1 MPSQDGNTK
10 IVESFITSNKPKS
23 LNNKNIYYN
32 EYSDEVLIRYY
43 QTLIAVRK
51 GKSVRILEGINK
63 YSASTNILVRLIE
76 RIAEEHGC
84 TVSYVKQFAKG
95 GGLKNK
101 AKYIPNRLIN
111 EIEVERNGRTTTI
124 DGADLLD
131 GAYVKKNVKF
141 AKGGGVDLDK
151 DKFSLAS
158 TNDDLVEM
166 VIGENWTAKQFK
178 EHFLNKGYELKSD
191 TSIVGFYFSK
201 PNGQTFQLVPSFHK
215 RGEILK
221 YAKGSTIK
229 GVVEKLVG
237 SYGTKEKAEKMKKV
251 FENAVSTQKGESF
264 YIKKTQ
270 SPNSELK
277 YDLFKIKGYA
287 KGSTVKGHS
296 DTFKEVIDF
305 GSETY
310 FIRNWGHVGTD
321 KFDKIDLVAVATI
334 KDLENYV
341 SENELPEEGNF
352 ELDITLV
359 PTEKYLSKK
368 HTKIANDDNNSM
380 SDNAILNIVN
390 YMGGLYYQPQDKV
403 HFKTFE
409 DAKKYMLSK
418 ELNDKISAQGMM
430 SGFVLDMAYNRAG
443 QTNWDY
449 LAYMTGESQKFGI
462 MGIYG
467 NGGGVAI
474 SSESGLAVG
483 TNADLLMNQQNLQ
496 YGSGGAIKSADEGTG
511 SSSLRER
518 AQAKIDKGVTVIDFS
533 YTDYGGNFFDKVAIA
548 YFKKHYPK
556 NILVENSGYNGQNAF
571 VFGKVADEYLEAI
584 KNYLLGFEDMETFY
598 FEMQV
603 EIELKA
609 FKWFVKELKSDGYK
623 VSPQTLDWLMENKS
637 GYYHLEPNMLD
648 FNDEDLKDEL
658 IEEGL
663 VSKKF
668 GNGGGVAVSSQS
680 GYVMGTNADEWQ
692 NQYALGG
699 GIDDKYKL
707 TLKSWDADIYE
718 DSYEEGEGE
727 HVNSFGEKVNKSFS
741 SGEELLEYIN
751 DNILYHNAKKEHY
764 NIMDDG
770 RIVTS
775 VLVDVD
781 NSSASK
787 SEIEEWKKG
796 NGKLYS
802 ANYNFYVTLTHE
814 KTPSDEELSKMLGIS
829 IYRKGGSVKKYSR
842 VSEMDSV
849 EDTKSHFGYDN
860 ESWNELSKEEKIKM
874 RKLAKEHLLLG
885 AKSNESS
892 PYWDYSIGGL

>member
-76 RIAEEHGC
+76 RIAKEHGC
-84 TVSYVKQFAKG
+84 TVTYVKQFAKG

-141 AKGGGVDLDK
+141 AKG
-151 DKFSLAS
+151 S
-158 TNDDLVEM
+158 TIGKNRYKVAFYLTQSDDTLQSAIISAEDEKEAKYKVADLVKDLY
-166 VIGENWTAKQFK
+166 GDY
-178 EHFLNKGYELKSD
+178 LDYEV
-191 TSIVGFYFSK
+191 TEIVK
-201 PNGQTFQLVPSFHK
+201 
-215 RGEILK
+215 
-221 YAKGSTIK
+221 
-229 GVVEKLVG
+229 
-237 SYGTKEKAEKMKKV
+237 
-251 FENAVSTQKGESF
+251 
-264 YIKKTQ
+264 
-270 SPNSELK
+270 
-277 YDLFKIKGYA
+277 YA

-334 KDLENYV
+334 KDLEDYV

-449 LAYMTGESQKFGI
+449 LAYMTGESQKFG
-462 MGIYG
+462 
-467 NGGGVAI
+467 NGGGVAV
-474 SSESGLAVG
+474 SSENGLAVG

-511 SSSLRER
+511 SSDLRER
-518 AQAKIDKGVTVIDFS
+518 AQAKIDKGLTVIDFA

-548 YFKKHYPK
+548 YFKKYHPK

-584 KNYLLGFEDMETFY
+584 KNYLLGFEDMEEFY
-598 FEMQV
+598 YNMQNQV
-603 EIELKA
+603 EEKEY
-609 FKWFVKELKSDGYK
+609 KSFVKDLKSNGYK
-623 VSPQTLDWLMENKS
+623 VSPSTLDWLLENKS
-637 GYYHLEPNMLD
+637 GYYNLEPNMLD
-648 FNDEDLKDEL
+648 YSPEELTEEL

-663 VSKKF
+663 ISKKF

-741 SGEELLEYIN
+741 SGEELLEYISN
-751 DNILYHNAKKEHY
+751 NILYHNAKKEHY